1 MSRKLLLLTVLFCLL
16 WPAHGTAGSKPKG
29 FAWKWTGLWYM
40 NGKRG
45 GPTRGPWHRAP
56 YKGPLPGPSIPKTR
70 PPALRREPPV
80 KPLGGNDEYR
90 AGVAAMARLDYRM
103 AMKLFQ
109 VIIARYR
116 GLYAGRAKSRLR
128 EIGRLARQKM
138 ALYEQ
143 LWGQGREEEAIR
155 VLAEVAEKFDGSE
168 TATTAKSKLVQF
180 AQTPGLAEM
189 VSKARAEA
197 AASFRERLRRRLLRA
212 AESDV
217 PEQEAAPTE
226 QEAVAAEQD
235 TLEVGEPGAQEK
247 CNRLLSL
254 AANYRLNRHLE
265 AARAAYKEIIDLYPE
280 DESAGKAEEELRAVE
295 KEMEKAE
302 Y

>member
-1 MSRKLLLLTVLFCLL
+1 
-16 WPAHGTAGSKPKG
+16 
-29 FAWKWTGLWYM
+29 
-40 NGKRG
+40 
-45 GPTRGPWHRAP
+45 
-56 YKGPLPGPSIPKTR
+56 
-70 PPALRREPPV
+70 
-80 KPLGGNDEYR
+80 
-90 AGVAAMARLDYRM
+90 MARLDYRM

-217 PEQEAAPTE
+217 PEQEA
-226 QEAVAAEQD
+226 VAAEQD
-235 TLEVGEPGAQEK
+235 TLEVREPSAQEK

-280 DESAGKAEEELRAVE
+280 DESAEKAEEELRAVE
-295 KEMEKAE
+295 KEMEEAE